1 MLRRFL
7 PVVCFVSVLFG
18 TATLLN
24 AKTAGRLISLDD
36 AAETSVDLSVVRFIQ
51 EEAEDAG
58 NERKTLMLWNSN
70 AEQQGGPPGWDEPLA
85 SDRPDFTEASC
96 TVGRGVCQ
104 LEMGYT
110 YLHDDDG
117 VTSFNGHSFPEMLLR
132 IGVFA
137 DWLELRFA
145 WNHGVESLA
154 TGGVRTTAS
163 GSQDIYLGLKL
174 GLTPQQGIL
183 PEMAL
188 MPQMTVPVGG
198 PFTAGRVLPG
208 VNWLYGWEINDFLTT
223 AGSTQINLSV
233 DPTTG
238 NEYTEMAQSWTI
250 GYSLAENLGAYTEW
264 FVLSPSGADTART
277 EHYLD
282 AGLTYNFSNNLQVDV
297 RIGKG
302 VSGAAIDMFAGTG
315 LVARF

>member
-1 MLRRFL
+1 MLRSIL
-7 PVVCFVSVLFG
+7 PVACFVSVLCG
-18 TATLLN
+18 TVVTTL
-24 AKTAGRLISLDD
+24 AQSGGRLISLDQ
-36 AAETSVDLSVVRFIQ
+36 AAESSVDFSVIRFIQ
-51 EEAEDAG
+51 DEAEAAG
-58 NERKTLMLWNSN
+58 NERKTLLVWNSN
-70 AEQQGGPPGWDEPLA
+70 AEQLGGPPGWGEPLA

-117 VTSFNGHSFPEMLLR
+117 LRSFNGHSVPEMLLR
-132 IGVFA
+132 IGMLA
-137 DWLELRFA
+137 DWLELRLA
-145 WNHGVESLA
+145 WNYGHESLA
-154 TGGVRTTAS
+154 AGGLRTTAS
-163 GSQDIYLGLKL
+163 GSEDVYLGLKL

-188 MPQMTVPVGG
+188 MPQMTLPLGG

-223 AGSTQINLSV
+223 AGSTQINLAV

-238 NEYTEMAQSWTI
+238 NEYVEMAQSWTI

-264 FVLSPSGADTART
+264 FVLSPAGADTART

-282 AGLTYNFSNNLQVDV
+282 AGVTYNFSNNLQVDV

-302 VSGAAIDMFAGTG
+302 VSGAAVDMFAGTG